1 MELRVF
7 CFFPPLPAEYEAEL
21 PPFPEGYKV
30 KQDTVVTVSI
40 TPGPNLTERF
50 ENSTDS
56 WWASDSVMSR
66 EVGKRKALEPEPEV
80 ASPTSPA

>member
-50 ENSTDS
+50 ENSTDN
-56 WWASDSVMSR
+56 W
-66 EVGKRKALEPEPEV
+66 
-80 ASPTSPA
+80 